1 MATGSIIVIAL
12 ALLCF
17 LLLLGLFWF
26 FVRKLLSL
34 LKMLVANSVV
44 GLTAAVILGWL
55 GVKIPLTTATIVV
68 LALFGL
74 GGLGSL
80 LTLLFFGVKLG

>member
-1 MATGSIIVIAL
+1 MATGSIIVLVL
-12 ALLCF
+12 ALICF
-17 LLLLGLFWF
+17 LLLFGLFWF

-34 LKMLVANSVV
+34 LKLLVANSVV
-44 GLTAAVILGWL
+44 GLTIAVILGLL

-68 LALFGL
+68 IALFGL